1 MPAAKKRL
9 QVPLAGT
16 YEQYKAAV
24 SQSQQNSPRNSLAG
38 GHGHGMQQADN
49 EGMGQQMEDLSVQ
62 PTEVK
67 PMYPR
72 RAGTKKKE
80 GQ

>member
-1 MPAAKKRL
+1 
-9 QVPLAGT
+9 
-16 YEQYKAAV
+16 
-24 SQSQQNSPRNSLAG
+24 
-38 GHGHGMQQADN
+38 MQQADN